1 MASFFKD
8 FPLVNYQFGDET
20 DTALFQN
27 ITTYISILDALRD
40 DVSFYNDYFIG
51 EGERPDV
58 VSQRLYGHTGFY
70 WTFYYLNNHIR
81 ESGWP
86 LSIQELYKRV
96 KVDYPNRVITTADNI
111 AVEDGGLNITAFAV
125 GSTVT
130 GTKSGQV
137 GTIIKKNL
145 DMGQLVLAA
154 PGINE
159 SPTFQ
164 DANSPGWTSTDFE
177 RISAANNQY
186 ATSTGSVE
194 QHDAIHHYED
204 ADGVWQFL
212 TPNTDGGVSLTTGA
226 GWLPVTYWER
236 YEAKNNALRQI
247 KILTP
252 NVAAQV
258 QAEFNK
264 LLRQG

>member
-1 MASFFKD
+1 MATFFKD
-8 FPLVNYQFGDET
+8 FPLVNYRFGNET

-51 EGERPDV
+51 EGERPDI
-58 VSQRLYGHTGFY
+58 VSQRLYGHVGFY

-96 KVDYPNRVITTADNI
+96 KVDYPNEVITTADNI
-111 AVEDGGLNITAFAV
+111 AVEDGGLNTTAFAV
-125 GSTVT
+125 GSSVGGTWSGAT
-130 GTKSGQV
+130 GK
-137 GTIIKKNL
+137 IIKKNL
-145 DMGQLVLAA
+145 DMGQLVIRKTT
-154 PGINE
+154 PNQE
-159 SPTFQ
+159 FK
-164 DANSPGWTSTDFE
+164 DNNSAGVTSSLFE
-177 RISAANNQY
+177 RIKGDNDQY
-186 ATSTGSVE
+186 ARSVVAVE
-194 QHDAIHHYED
+194 QYNAIHHYED

-226 GWLPVTYWER
+226 DWLPVTYWDR

-264 LLRQG
+264 LLRRG